1 MSILPVDTA
10 PAKLKSPPV
19 AESAPVAE
27 IAGSKVMFVV
37 VVLRPTVIALGE
49 TGNVNLSNFKLAAV

>member
-19 AESAPVAE
+19 TESAPVAE
-27 IAGSKVMFVV
+27 IAGSKVIFVV
-37 VVLRPTVIALGE
+37 VLLRPTVIALGDA
-49 TGNVNLSNFKLAAV
+49 GNRNFSNFKFALV